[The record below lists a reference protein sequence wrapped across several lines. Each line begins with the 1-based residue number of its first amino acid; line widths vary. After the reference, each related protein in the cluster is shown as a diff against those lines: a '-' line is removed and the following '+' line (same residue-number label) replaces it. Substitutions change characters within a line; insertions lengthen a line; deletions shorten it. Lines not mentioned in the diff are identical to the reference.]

1 MPHDIERGGGLVP
14 SLPIL
19 RSDLDRYEPP
29 SMLTQAG
36 RRDAKAVAEH
46 QYQMRQ
52 LLRDAEVQAA
62 RLAKD
67 LYVTL
72 VEEAAE
78 DVLLTQTKLKLKEQ
92 HNLSR
97 LLAEDDPVLQAEYG
111 VLDGTR
117 NQKRRKRLLEFGR

>member
-1 MPHDIERGGGLVP
+1 
-14 SLPIL
+14 
-19 RSDLDRYEPP
+19 
-29 SMLTQAG
+29 MLTQAG

-52 LLRDAEVQAA
+52 LLRDAEVQAT